1 MLVNH
6 VSSHRTFKSGLK
18 FAIWSVVGSAVGS
31 IAIAAAAVAQVEPA
45 GPPAPL
51 APAPLAPVTSA
62 PASPAAAVKPLD
74 DDQSRPVVQIALL
87 LDTSNSM
94 DGLINQA
101 RTQLWS
107 IVNDISKGKRDGK
120 IPRLQVAVYEY
131 GNNQLAAGEGYVRM
145 VVPFTSDLDLVS
157 EKLFALRTDG
167 GSEFC
172 GQVIESAT
180 RELSWDTS
188 PGTYKAVFIA
198 GNEPFTQGQLDY
210 RLAVGKSLSKEI
222 IINTIHCG
230 SYQDGIEGKWKD
242 GADLGR
248 GKFMVIDQ
256 DKTVVHVPAPQ
267 DDRLLRL
274 SAVLNETYLPFGIR
288 GAEGRMRQVASDAA
302 SEAAAPAAAIARANV
317 KAGSNYDNSGW
328 DLIDALDK
336 KSVKLEDV
344 ADTDKPE
351 SLRGKP
357 IQEQVK
363 LIDSL
368 RAKRAEIQKEIA
380 TTNLERE
387 AFLAKQNPA
396 DAKGGQTLDE
406 AARDAIREQLKAMGF
421 GFED

>member
-1 MLVNH
+1 MPVNN
-6 VSSHRTFKSGLK
+6 VSSRRTLRSGLK
-18 FAIWSVVGSAVGS
+18 FAPWSVVGSVVGS
-31 IAIAAAAVAQVEPA
+31 IAIAASAVGQVAQVEPA
-45 GPPAPL
+45 GPPAPVT
-51 APAPLAPVTSA
+51 PAT
-62 PASPAAAVKPLD
+62 PAAEVKPVD

-131 GNNQLAAGEGYVRM
+131 GNNQISAGGGYVRM

-172 GQVIESAT
+172 GQVIENAT

-188 PGTYKAVFIA
+188 PVTYKAVFIA

-230 SYQDGIEGKWKD
+230 SYQDGVEGKWKD

-267 DDRLLRL
+267 DDKLLRL

-288 GAEGRMRQVASDAA
+288 GAEGRLRQVASDAA

-351 SLRGKP
+351 ILRGKP

-363 LIDSL
+363 LIDLL
-368 RAKRAEIQKEIA
+368 RAKRAEVQKEIA

-387 AFLAKQNPA
+387 SFLTKQNTTE
-396 DAKGGQTLDE
+396 AKGGKTLDE

-421 GFED
+421 DFED